1 MKLNLIALGREMQ
14 ILITLNH
21 LFYMDDLK
29 LYARDAN
36 DLEDLLKTVECSGDE
51 KETN

>member
-1 MKLNLIALGREMQ
+1 
-14 ILITLNH
+14 
-21 LFYMDDLK
+21 MDDLK

-51 KETN
+51 KETNCGLEKMEKATFKKVKIKSTPRF